1 MSEIGTLVVTVLWSV
16 SAVSAVWAL
25 VYALLTKTPRLRLT
39 ALLLA
44 LFPWIIASSA
54 QRIIFGVE
62 SLLGRFS

>member
-1 MSEIGTLVVTVLWSV
+1 MSEIGTLVVTAL
-16 SAVSAVWAL
+16 SAVAAASAAVAF
-25 VYALLTKTPRLRLT
+25 VYALRTRVPRLRVT
-39 ALLLA
+39 ALVMA